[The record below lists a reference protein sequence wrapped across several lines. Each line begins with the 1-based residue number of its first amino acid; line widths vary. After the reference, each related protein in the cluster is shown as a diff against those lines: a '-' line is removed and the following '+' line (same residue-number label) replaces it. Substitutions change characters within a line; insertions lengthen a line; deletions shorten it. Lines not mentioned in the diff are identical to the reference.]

1 MARIGTE
8 KRPAFLRVQTAER
21 ANQLVDLCA
30 EHDLCYVLKVEPNE
44 PEDITDIERALNPP
58 EPVRAALKP
67 GRNAP
72 CPCGSGR
79 KTKKCCPELIS

>member
-8 KRPAFLRVQTAER
+8 QRPAILRVQTTKR
-21 ANQLVDLCA
+21 AQEIVDLCA
-30 EHDLCYVLKVEPNE
+30 THDLLYVLEVAPDRF
-44 PEDITDIERALNPP
+44 EDISDIARALNPP

-67 GRNAP
+67 GRNAH

-79 KTKKCCPELIS
+79 KTKKCCPDLSA